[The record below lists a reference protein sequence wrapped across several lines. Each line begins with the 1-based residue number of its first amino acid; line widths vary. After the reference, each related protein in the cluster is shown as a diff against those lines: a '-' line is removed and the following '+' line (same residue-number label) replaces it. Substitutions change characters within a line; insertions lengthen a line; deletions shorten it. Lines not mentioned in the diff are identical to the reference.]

1 MNKVIMAVNIT
12 NPEFKETKSRR
23 LPSVSL
29 DTLKQLRID
38 TCMQSSK
45 EFKLQGYQRFLRRV
59 LSPDSPVRNLL
70 VTHGT
75 GTGKTCTAI
84 QIAEEY
90 IIRPEFQE
98 KTVLILAQ
106 PSVQNNFK
114 NQIFDITKVSVD
126 NNIVLSQQCTGRRYL
141 DMILRVQNEPMKW
154 TDPVTRER
162 IVDLS
167 QKLIQEFYEFQGY
180 IEFANK
186 LEEHAQI
193 GGLHLDAWIHKN
205 FDNRMIIV
213 DEAHNLRSTDE
224 VRTKKISIAIEEIIK
239 TANNVTLILLTA
251 TPMFDDFT
259 EILYYFNLFLW
270 NDRKHKKDIQVSKI
284 FNTDGTFKENM
295 EQQFRKWC
303 QEYVSYV
310 KGDNPLSFPFR
321 LPPPKQNISVPA
333 TIDIYGQPIPEDERR
348 KYLDLVGSSVEG
360 YQAEVLTSPDLQK
373 IGLASQQQTLCVF
386 PNNLPFKK
394 TFVLSTLSDVGLYK
408 YAKNVPPFLSPS
420 KVGSYSSK
428 FKLITEIIKDST
440 GIIFVFSNFVDYGA
454 QLFAMCLEEHGYTSA
469 TGSNLLEKTSEEI
482 KRGSQG
488 KYALFTSTNTTS
500 TEQTRLLE
508 RLRLPANADGSDI
521 KIIIGSKTI
530 SEGIDLKYIRQIH
543 ILDFSWNMS
552 SIEQAVGRGIRTC
565 SHSILPFEDQN
576 CTVYLHICKI
586 PGSQQEL
593 VDEYYYRTKVEIKGK
608 VISKIKTF
616 IKESSMDCELQNELN
631 SLPTEWKTFH
641 IKQRRSYKDQEVKL
655 KLEDMASPLFDE
667 PETKCKPVEVS
678 EEEHDRPLS
687 AYFDVRDEILDIIV
701 KLFVDK
707 PIWKRGDL
715 LNSPELK
722 KYEDDVIIYI
732 LQNAI
737 ESGFQIKDKVGRT
750 GKIESKGDLY
760 AFTTGKFKSLQ
771 ERYIT
776 TNQPKS
782 IKLKKYEEEKEA
794 PKTLEEL
801 YKKLKIHPSM
811 KERFARPILDWYI
824 MDHVMTDAERTKYLL
839 ELDWDNAPEYIQRLQ
854 TKTLKI
860 LGSEQIYSSDEKI
873 VPYGEQKDEY
883 DEWVEQRKEYFLDNK
898 SKFFA
903 AMDKGK
909 IKFNIDEN
917 AKVLKKVDRSKGV
930 GGRACGSYPENIL
943 NLFAEWLN
951 EPFPDYIKTI
961 TDRCQ
966 FLALLVRESIGEK
979 IIWITPEEWSIF
991 NEPEN
996 RKELLSKSKI

>member
-1 MNKVIMAVNIT
+1 MAVNIT
-12 NPEFKETKSRR
+12 NPEFKETKSLG

-29 DTLKQLRID
+29 DALKKLRVQ
-38 TCMQSSK
+38 TCMQSTK

-90 IIRPEFQE
+90 IIRPEFQD
-98 KTVLILAQ
+98 KTVMILAQ

-154 TDPVTRER
+154 SDPVTRER
-162 IVDLS
+162 IVELS
-167 QKLIQEFYEFQGY
+167 QKLIEEFYEFQGY

-193 GGLHLDAWIHKN
+193 GGLHLETWIHKT

-224 VRTKKISIAIEEIIK
+224 IRTKKISIAIEEIIK

-284 FNTDGTFKENM
+284 FNADGTFKENM
-295 EQQFRKWC
+295 EKQFRKWC

-321 LPPPKQNISVPA
+321 LPPPKNSIASIA
-333 TIDIYGQPIPEDERR
+333 TIDIYGNKIPIEERR
-348 KYLDLVGSSVEG
+348 KYLDLVGSYVKG
-360 YQAEVLTSPDLQK
+360 FQAEVLQSPDLQK

-386 PNNLPFKK
+386 PNNQPFKK
-394 TFVLSTLSDVGLYK
+394 TFTLSALETGIYK
-408 YAKNVPPFLSPS
+408 YAKNVPYFLSPS
-420 KVGSYSSK
+420 QIGSYSSK
-428 FKLITEIIKDST
+428 FKLITEIIKDSS
-440 GIIFVFSNFVDYGA
+440 GIIFVYSNFVDYGA

-469 TGSNLLEKTSEEI
+469 TGTDLLEKTSGEI
-482 KRGSQG
+482 KKGSQG
-488 KYALFTSTNTTS
+488 KYALFTSTNTS
-500 TEQTRLLE
+500 GTEQTRLLE

-521 KIIIGSKTI
+521 KIIVGSKTI
-530 SEGIDLKYIRQIH
+530 SEGIDLKFIRQIH

-565 SHSILPFEDQN
+565 SHSILPFEEQN
-576 CTVYLHICKI
+576 CTVYLHVCKI
-586 PGSQQEL
+586 PDSEQEL
-593 VDEYYYRTKVEIKGK
+593 VDEYYYRTKVEIKGR
-608 VISKIKTF
+608 VISKIKRF
-616 IKESSMDCELQNELN
+616 IKESAMDCELQNEMN
-631 SLPTEWKTFH
+631 NLPKEWKELE
-641 IKQRRSYKDQEVKL
+641 IKQIRSYKNQEIKL
-655 KLEDMASPLFDE
+655 KLEDMSSPLFDE
-667 PETKCKPVEVS
+667 PETKCVVTESK

-701 KLFVDK
+701 KLFTEK
-707 PIWKRGDL
+707 PIWKREDL
-715 LNSPELK
+715 LDSPELK

-737 ESGFQIKDKVGRT
+737 ESGFQIKDKSGRV
-750 GKIESKGDLY
+750 GKIESKGELY

-771 ERYIT
+771 ERYII

-782 IKLKKYEEEKEA
+782 IKLKKYEQEKERL
-794 PKTLEEL
+794 KTLDEL
-801 YKKLKIHPSM
+801 YEKLRMNSEM
-811 KERFARPILDWYI
+811 KERFTKPILEWYI
-824 MDHVMTDAERTKYLL
+824 IDHIMTEEERIKYLL
-839 ELDWDNAPEYIQRLQ
+839 ELDWDNAPEYIRRLQ

-860 LGSEQIYSSDEKI
+860 LGSEKIYSAGEKI
-873 VPYGEQKDEY
+873 VPFGEQKDEY
-883 DEWVEQRKEYFLDNK
+883 DKWVEERKEYFLENK

-909 IKFNIDEN
+909 IKFNVDEN
-917 AKVLKKVDRSKGV
+917 AKILKKADRSKGV
-930 GGRACGSYPENIL
+930 GGRVCSSYPESIL
-943 NLFAEWLN
+943 NLFSEWLK
-951 EPFPDYIKTI
+951 EPFPSYIKTI

-991 NEPEN
+991 NEPEI
-996 RKELLSKSKI
+996 RKELLLKSKI